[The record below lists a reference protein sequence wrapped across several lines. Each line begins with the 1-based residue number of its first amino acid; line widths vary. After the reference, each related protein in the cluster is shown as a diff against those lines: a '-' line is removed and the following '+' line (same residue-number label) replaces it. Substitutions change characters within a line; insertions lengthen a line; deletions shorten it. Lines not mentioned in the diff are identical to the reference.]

1 MHKQTLWIFFFNQIQ
16 KWNQLFSREKINK
29 FHTYTWNIIVV
40 ANSFGQE
47 TIPNFPSKNWR
58 AFSLIIWNTFHY
70 TWSGHSGLRSA
81 NSTRLDRARLIVPK
95 EERKKE
101 KNRKSNI
108 FLACWLKYVEVKIA
122 YRPRILDTH
131 PLETWRIREI
141 SHGRAPEWANSMIF
155 CRVESGKGRPL
166 TYTPP
171 SWFTPL
177 CPEKR
182 NKNWCL

>member
-95 EERKKE
+95 EERKMKE
-101 KNRKSNI
+101 KNRKI
-108 FLACWLKYVEVKIA
+108 QHFFLALAEPKNMCRSQNSLPPEDFGHTSIGNLKNSWNI
-122 YRPRILDTH
+122 
-131 PLETWRIREI
+131 TWPG
-141 SHGRAPEWANSMIF
+141 SWMSQFNDFLS
-155 CRVESGKGRPL
+155 CRVRQRASIDIYSSEL
-166 TYTPP
+166 IYTTM
-171 SWFTPL
+171 SW
-177 CPEKR
+177 KM
-182 NKNWCL
+182 K